1 MNTRVSVVAGCL
13 LSTALSTCAF
23 AQGTLLVANQKDHTL
38 SFIDAATAR
47 QTFALQ
53 EDRITGH
60 EVATSPDGR
69 TAYLPIYGDAGVGRP
84 GTDGHEMLVI
94 DVPTH
99 TITGTVDFGHGVRP
113 HLPVYDTHRN
123 VLYVS
128 TELDQT
134 ITAIDPKA
142 LKILYTIPTGAA
154 ESHMFALSHDGKFA
168 YTANVG
174 PSSVSVLDLNTHKT
188 LAIIPI
194 QTPDATPGK
203 VRVQRMS
210 ISNDDK
216 LLFTSDWDKP
226 RLAVID
232 TATRKVKTW
241 IDLPGT
247 GYGSASTHDGRYLI
261 LCLSKSS
268 KMAVIDL
275 KTFKVVQTIDV
286 PAQPQEVIVRPDG
299 LVAYVSCNNDHKV
312 AAIDLKTFKVQ
323 TLIDAGNFADG
334 LAWSRYSAPAS
345 AAGGSHESA
354 ARVSA
359 TY

>member
-1 MNTRVSVVAGCL
+1 MNIRVSTGCL
-13 LSTALSTCAF
+13 LSLALVSTSAI
-23 AQGTLLVANQKDHTL
+23 AQSQGTLLVANQKDHTL
-38 SFIDAATAR
+38 SFIDAATNK

-84 GTDGHEMLVI
+84 GTNGHEMLVI
-94 DVPTH
+94 DVPSH

-123 VLYVS
+123 VLYVG

-134 ITAIDPKA
+134 ITAIDPKT
-142 LKILYTIPTGAA
+142 LKILYTIPTGAD

-174 PSSVSVLDLNTHKT
+174 PSSVSVLDLTTHKT
-188 LAIIPI
+188 LAVIPI

-216 LLFTSDWDKP
+216 LVFTSDWDKP

-232 TATRKVKTW
+232 TATRKLKTW
-241 IDLPGT
+241 IELPGT

-261 LCLSKSS
+261 LCLSKAS
-268 KMAVIDL
+268 KVAIIDL
-275 KTFKVVQTIDV
+275 KTLAVVQTIDV
-286 PAQPQEVIVRPDG
+286 PSQPQEVLIRPDG
-299 LVAYVSCNNDHKV
+299 KVAYVSCNNDHKV
-312 AAIDLKTFKVQ
+312 AAIDIATFKV
-323 TLIDAGNFADG
+323 TALIDAGNLADG
-334 LAWSRYSAPAS
+334 LAWSNIAS
-345 AAGGSHESA
+345 TPTTAGGSH
-354 ARVSA
+354 
-359 TY
+359 